1 MNLLCN
7 NCIMYLHLYAYFVLL
22 ACNFGVFFY
31 ALYVRAHLRSTNK
44 ALAELDWENLVNLTG
59 EMATVKKS
67 IQKLSNRLNGMNNAD
82 PQSILA
88 ELPQLQNVTQP
99 NGRMGG

>member
-1 MNLLCN
+1 MFVP
-7 NCIMYLHLYAYFVLL
+7 IYAFYALL
-22 ACNFGVFFY
+22 ACNLAVFGY
-31 ALYVRAHLRSTNK
+31 ALYVRAHVRSTNA
-44 ALAELDWENLVNLTG
+44 ALAELDWETLVNLTG

-67 IQKLSNRLNGMNNAD
+67 MQKLSNRLNGMNSAD
-82 PQSILA
+82 PHQVLA

>member
-1 MNLLCN
+1 MTLP
-7 NCIMYLHLYAYFVLL
+7 IYAFYVLL
-22 ACNFGVFFY
+22 ACNLGVFAY
-31 ALYVRAHLRSTNK
+31 ALYVRAHVRSTNK
-44 ALAELDWENLVNLTG
+44 ALAELDWETLVNLTG

-82 PQSILA
+82 PQTILA

>member
-1 MNLLCN
+1 MFVPF
-7 NCIMYLHLYAYFVLL
+7 YAFWVLL
-22 ACNFGVFFY
+22 ACNLGVFLY
-31 ALYVRAHLRSTNK
+31 ALYVRARVVSTDK
-44 ALAELDWENLVNLTG
+44 ALEALDWETIVNLTG

-67 IQKLSNRLNGMNNAD
+67 IQKLSNRLNGMNSAD
-82 PQSILA
+82 PQQILA

>member
-1 MNLLCN
+1 MWLTTCMFVP
-7 NCIMYLHLYAYFVLL
+7 IYAFYALL
-22 ACNFGVFFY
+22 ACNLAVFCY
-31 ALYVRAHLRSTNK
+31 ALYAHARVVATDK
-44 ALAELDWENLVNLTG
+44 ALKQLDWETMVNLTG

-67 IQKLSNRLNGMNNAD
+67 IQKLSNRLNGMNSAD

-99 NGRMGG
+99 NGRIGG